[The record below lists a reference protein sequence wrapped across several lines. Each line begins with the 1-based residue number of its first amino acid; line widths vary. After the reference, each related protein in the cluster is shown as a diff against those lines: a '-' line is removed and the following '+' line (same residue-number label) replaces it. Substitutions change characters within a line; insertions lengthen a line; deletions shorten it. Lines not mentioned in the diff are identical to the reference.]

1 MRTFPSPVN
10 LWMHLQTDNMEDT
23 RPRFNP
29 QPRQVLDD
37 LKLLNLDFERLVR
50 DG

>member
-1 MRTFPSPVN
+1 
-10 LWMHLQTDNMEDT
+10 MHLQTDNMEDT
-23 RPRFNP
+23 RPRFNT